1 MDMQKKMA
9 GGWVLLS
16 LEIIDWFAMLKLTWI
31 LFLHHFLVRRTA
43 EWLGRK
49 KGTKREGEEEQGM
62 TKRSMLAIC
71 QRKPSSGNWRCF
83 NCTENDMF
91 PPSEGDGKGWVRR
104 DQPRA
109 SSGCAVSIA
118 TGSSAGFGGTVLVCW
133 GWQRESVPWRTLRP
147 PKLRYMNSFSM
158 QVLFV
163 ANHKQK

>member
-1 MDMQKKMA
+1 MITTYGHAKEN
-9 GGWVLLS
+9 GWRVSPAKLLS

-83 NCTENDMF
+83 NCTENDKF

-109 SSGCAVSIA
+109 SSGCAVS
-118 TGSSAGFGGTVLVCW
+118 SYRELCW
-133 GWQRESVPWRTLRP
+133 VWRHSPCLLRVAKGKCP
-147 PKLRYMNSFSM
+147 LENSETSK
-158 QVLFV
+158 
-163 ANHKQK
+163 A